1 MNQAIVF
8 LAMAVVLVPIAVRLG
23 LGSVLGYLIAGIAV
37 GPLGLGLVADA
48 AAVAQVSELGVVL
61 MLFLIGLNLEPR
73 RLWAMR
79 SAVFGGGALQLVA
92 CTVLIMP
99 IGFLLGWSWQATL
112 IGSLAMALSSTAIV
126 VPILQERNLLL
137 RPVGQKGFAM
147 LLFEDIAAIP
157 LLALAALLG
166 STMGTPTE
174 VSPSAQDSGWWGPLM
189 QLGAIAG
196 VVLAGRFLAYPAMR
210 FIARLPV
217 RELFTAFAL
226 ALVLGVAVLM
236 QAVGLSMGLGAF
248 IAGVLLAG
256 SPYRH
261 ALENDILPFKGLLLG
276 LFFMAVGMGMQL
288 GLLATHGVQVVVG
301 LVLVTLLKLV
311 GVWLVLPLVDLH
323 GRNRSLLA
331 VLLAQGGEFAFVI
344 LATAQAFKV
353 LPAEDAA
360 LLTLITAIS
369 MPLTPLLLKL
379 FDRYARDEATERAAD
394 AIPDERPAVLLAGF
408 GRYGQIVARLLL
420 AAGIKPT
427 VVDHDAETVDSA
439 RRLGFEVYFG
449 DATQPDL
456 LAAAGAANAQ
466 VLVVAVDDVDQ
477 ANRLVTLA
485 REQWPHLKLVARA
498 RDAVHAMALHEAGVH
513 HVQRELFESSLRS
526 GRSVL
531 EALGFDH
538 FHAREMADE
547 FRRYTE
553 RFIRT
558 EHGLRHRDEEDRLR
572 RVREGRE
579 QFEKQMQ
586 QDLQRQRER
595 SQDGGWQG
603 ER

>member
-288 GLLATHGVQVVVG
+288 GLLTTHGVQVVMG

-498 RDAVHAMALHEAGVH
+498 RDAVQRHGVH